1 MSAQPVL
8 TSLQRVFMSLQLS
21 KRSSLSPRQF
31 LDILHPPWFD
41 AVSSSPSSYTPWR
54 RGIEEDIDK
63 TITDVQREN
72 CAWDDGRKTLL
83 ADNQGSH
90 GSGVNSAVVER
101 LFVFMATAWC
111 RQCLVDSWSLPIT
124 IVQSHLTRDNQLNWP
139 DPRHPQHKAGA
150 VHAGPAQLAQLAQ
163 HNHHQDQAPAD

>member
-1 MSAQPVL
+1 MTGQPGQHFNYMNMMSAKPVL

-72 CAWDDGRKTLL
+72 CAGDDGRKTLL

-90 GSGVNSAVVER
+90 GSGVNSGGEAVRFHGHSLVQA
-101 LFVFMATAWC
+101 VFGG
-111 RQCLVDSWSLPIT
+111 QLVTSYHYS
-124 IVQSHLTRDNQLNWP
+124 
-139 DPRHPQHKAGA
+139 A
-150 VHAGPAQLAQLAQ
+150 VTPH
-163 HNHHQDQAPAD
+163 